1 MPLTVNV
8 WSDVVCPWCYIGKRR
23 LEAALARFEHKA
35 EVEITWHSFELDPSA
50 PKSYE
55 GQGTQAERLAKKYRM
70 PVQRAEQMI
79 EQMVKTAAV
88 DGIEM
93 NVPRQRGGNTFDAH
107 RLLHWAHS
115 QGKQNELKERF
126 FKGHFTD
133 GDAIADHDALAKLA
147 SEVGLDEEQAR
158 AVLLSDQYADDVRAD
173 EENARQLGIS
183 GVPFFVVGG
192 KYAVSGAQP
201 SDVLLQALERAW
213 SEQKPELVTVTGSG
227 PNCDGDVCT

>member
-1 MPLTVNV
+1 MPLTINV
-8 WSDVVCPWCYIGKRR
+8 WSDVVCPWCYVGKRR
-23 LEAALARFEHKA
+23 LEAALARFDHKDQ
-35 EVEITWHSFELDPSA
+35 VEITWHSFELDPSA

-70 PVQRAEQMI
+70 PVQKAEQMMA
-79 EQMVKTAAV
+79 QMTKTAAV

-93 NVPRQRGGNTFDAH
+93 NNDRQRGGNTFDAH
-107 RLLHWAHS
+107 RLLHWAHA
-115 QGKQNELKERF
+115 QGRQNELKERL
-126 FKGHFTD
+126 FKGYFTD
-133 GDAIADHDALAKLA
+133 GEAIAEPNALAKLA

-158 AVLLSDQYADDVRAD
+158 AVLLSDQYSADVRAD

-201 SDVLLQALERAW
+201 AEVLAQVLERAW
-213 SEQKPELVTVTGSG
+213 SEQKPELVASG